1 MTKWCKAAVLGTSA
15 EDAPPMQHEV
25 LTQIADLKKF
35 TTDATEQINQELAF
49 CMDSLAAL
57 KIRSEGDGAEDRQL
71 PVKPLGGEQ
80 ENQDPQR
87 KPQET
92 GNSFKVYDFN
102 IPRQEQRKGNA
113 FNSYEMS
120 LLAEEPDEEPMEQ
133 TQGAKQTAL
142 AENTEPGTILKEA
155 VSNDAATVKKFNTRK
170 ALQEKNKNLIARSP
184 PGHFVAEQN
193 KPGLKRKIDPSQL
206 RKTRLSVGAPPAV
219 CSPNSPNK
227 KQTTTNGEVLK
238 RKEVRR
244 VKFNENIQ
252 YKVISPLW
260 DKSYKPR
267 ASRARDDSD
276 LDWAFEL

>member
-1 MTKWCKAAVLGTSA
+1 MTKWCKAAALGTSA
-15 EDAPPMQHEV
+15 EDAPPMEHEV

-35 TTDATEQINQELAF
+35 TTDATEQINREVAF

-71 PVKPLGGEQ
+71 PLRGEQ

-102 IPRQEQRKGNA
+102 VQQGAPRKVNT

-120 LLAEEPDEEPMEQ
+120 LLAEEPDEEPMEL
-133 TQGAKQTAL
+133 TQGAKQTAPV
-142 AENTEPGTILKEA
+142 ENTEPGTILKEA
-155 VSNDAATVKKFNTRK
+155 VLNDAAIGKKFNTRK

-219 CSPNSPNK
+219 CSPISPNK
-227 KQTTTNGEVLK
+227 KQTTMNGEPLK

-252 YKVISPLW
+252 YKVISPRW

-267 ASRARDDSD
+267 ASRARDESD
-276 LDWAFEL
+276 LDWVFGI